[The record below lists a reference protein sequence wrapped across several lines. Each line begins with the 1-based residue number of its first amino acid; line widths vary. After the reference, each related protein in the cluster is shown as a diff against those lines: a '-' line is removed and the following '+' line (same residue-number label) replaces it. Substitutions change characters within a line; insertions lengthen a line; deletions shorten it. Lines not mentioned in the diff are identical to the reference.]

1 MAKLSL
7 TLGKSKPSRLLYFL
21 TFSFLLVL
29 SEIDQ
34 IRKLNKEKWDK
45 INLAIELIDD
55 LIKTYEYRHE
65 SFTISDQPDKVEV
78 TKQTIDNLEKIKK
91 ILEED

>member
-1 MAKLSL
+1 M
-7 TLGKSKPSRLLYFL
+7 
-21 TFSFLLVL
+21 VL

-55 LIKTYEYRHE
+55 LIKTYKNRHE
-65 SFTISDQPDKVEV
+65 TFTISDQPDKVEV
-78 TKQTIDNLEKIKK
+78 TQQTIDNLEKIKK
-91 ILEED
+91 TLS

>member
-1 MAKLSL
+1 MV
-7 TLGKSKPSRLLYFL
+7 
-21 TFSFLLVL
+21 FSEL

-91 ILEED
+91 ILEE

>member
-1 MAKLSL
+1 M
-7 TLGKSKPSRLLYFL
+7 YFL
-21 TFSFLLVL
+21 TFYFLLVL

-34 IRKLNKEKWDK
+34 IRKHNQNKKDIIK
-45 INLAIELIDD
+45 LAIDLIDD

-65 SFTISDQPDKVEV
+65 TFTISDQPDKVQV

-91 ILEED
+91 TLT

>member
-1 MAKLSL
+1 M
-7 TLGKSKPSRLLYFL
+7 
-21 TFSFLLVL
+21 VL

-78 TKQTIDNLEKIKK
+78 TQQTIDNLEKIKK
-91 ILEED
+91 TLS

>member
-1 MAKLSL
+1 M
-7 TLGKSKPSRLLYFL
+7 YFL

-55 LIKTYEYRHE
+55 LIKTYENRHE
-65 SFTISDQPDKVEV
+65 TFTISDQPDKVEV

-91 ILEED
+91 ILEE

>member
-1 MAKLSL
+1 M
-7 TLGKSKPSRLLYFL
+7 
-21 TFSFLLVL
+21 VL

-78 TKQTIDNLEKIKK
+78 TKQTIDNLDKIKK
-91 ILEED
+91 ILED

>member
-1 MAKLSL
+1 MI
-7 TLGKSKPSRLLYFL
+7 
-21 TFSFLLVL
+21 LVL
-29 SEIDQ
+29 SEIDL

-65 SFTISDQPDKVEV
+65 KMMISDQPDKVQV
-78 TKQTIDNLEKIKK
+78 TKQTIDNLDKIKK
-91 ILEED
+91 ILS

>member
-1 MAKLSL
+1 M
-7 TLGKSKPSRLLYFL
+7 
-21 TFSFLLVL
+21 VL

-34 IRKLNKEKWDK
+34 IRKHNQNKKDIIK
-45 INLAIELIDD
+45 LAIDLIDD

-78 TKQTIDNLEKIKK
+78 TKQTIDNLEKIKE
-91 ILEED
+91 ILEK

>member
-1 MAKLSL
+1 M
-7 TLGKSKPSRLLYFL
+7 
-21 TFSFLLVL
+21 VL

-91 ILEED
+91 ILEE

>member
-1 MAKLSL
+1 M
-7 TLGKSKPSRLLYFL
+7 YFL

-55 LIKTYEYRHE
+55 LIKTYEDRHE

>member
-1 MAKLSL
+1 M
-7 TLGKSKPSRLLYFL
+7 
-21 TFSFLLVL
+21 VL

-91 ILEED
+91 ILS

>member
-1 MAKLSL
+1 MI
-7 TLGKSKPSRLLYFL
+7 
-21 TFSFLLVL
+21 LVL

-91 ILEED
+91 ILEK